1 MPVTVLEQ
9 IFGTAKPLIAMCHLR
24 GLPGRPRHDAQ
35 AGMDAIYA
43 ALRQDVVALQQAGVD
58 GLLFCNEHDLPYS
71 VGVGVEIAAAQAA
84 VVGRLHDEM
93 TVPFGVDL
101 LWDAKAALAV
111 ARATGA
117 SFVREVFTGV
127 FDSDMGL
134 LAPDFGELAGY
145 RHAIG
150 GDDIAIFT
158 NITPEFSRSLSGRTV
173 AERARGAA
181 FLGADVLLVSG
192 PQAGMAV
199 DLAELQA
206 AKQSAGDVPVLANTG
221 VTQDNAETILAIA
234 DGAIVGT
241 GLKVGG
247 STWNA
252 VEPLRASRM
261 VAIVRGARGEPTPAD
276 AGSSGLGE
284 H

>member
-1 MPVTVLEQ
+1 MTVLER
-9 IFGTAKPLIAMCHLR
+9 IFGVTKPLIAMCHLR

-35 AGMDAIYA
+35 AGMAGIYS
-43 ALRQDVVALQQAGVD
+43 ALRDDVLALQQAGVD

-71 VGVGVEIAAAQAA
+71 VGVGVEVAAAQAA
-84 VVGRLHDEM
+84 VIGRLHSDLR
-93 TVPFGVDL
+93 VPFGVDL
-101 LWDAKAALAV
+101 LWDPKSALAV

-117 SFVREVFTGV
+117 AFVREVFTGV

-158 NITPEFSRSLSGRTV
+158 NVTPEFSRSVSGRPV

-181 FLGADVLLVSG
+181 FLGADALLVSG
-192 PQAGMAV
+192 PQAGDPV
-199 DLAELQA
+199 SLAELRD
-206 AKQSAGDVPVLANTG
+206 AKKGAGDVPVLANTG
-221 VTQDNAETILAIA
+221 VNDQNAAEILATA
-234 DGAIVGT
+234 DGVIVGT
-241 GLKVGG
+241 HLKIGG

-252 VEPLRASRM
+252 VDPQRARRM
-261 VAIVRGARGEPTPAD
+261 VDTVRTVRAQG
-276 AGSSGLGE
+276 
-284 H
+284 